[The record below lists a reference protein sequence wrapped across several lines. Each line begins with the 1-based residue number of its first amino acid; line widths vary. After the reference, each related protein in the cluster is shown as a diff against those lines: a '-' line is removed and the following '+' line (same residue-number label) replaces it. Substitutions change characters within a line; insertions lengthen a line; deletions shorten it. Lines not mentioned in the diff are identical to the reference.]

1 MCKIVIINKSQQIGG
16 ADMAQNKTANSTAD
30 KGITDTQNNKG
41 IKVSKAKIKS
51 LKGRLKASGRK
62 ETRGRKEIPVDYD
75 KLTMY
80 SSQAMSNKDIAA
92 ILGISEATFYVRMAQ
107 DQKFKQAYEAGIN
120 NRKYS
125 LEKALLKRAEGYD
138 AQEKETISDGEGNI
152 IKVKTTE
159 KSYVPDTTALIF
171 SLKNLYS
178 DKYKEIVQTQTDI
191 NINVNQIHQLTDDEL
206 AKIASAPIEA
216 IEYSIE

>member
-1 MCKIVIINKSQQIGG
+1 
-16 ADMAQNKTANSTAD
+16 MAQDKAVKNSTAD
-30 KGITDTQNNKG
+30 KGI
-41 IKVSKAKIKS
+41 KVSKGNLRA

-107 DQKFKQAYEAGIN
+107 DQEFKQAYEAGIN
-120 NRKYS
+120 NRKYN

-138 AQEKETISDGEGNI
+138 AQEKEIISDGEGNI

-191 NINVNQIHQLTDDEL
+191 NINVNQINQLTDDEL

>member
-1 MCKIVIINKSQQIGG
+1 
-16 ADMAQNKTANSTAD
+16 MAQDRAVTNSTA
-30 KGITDTQNNKG
+30 GEAITDTQNNKG

-51 LKGRLKASGRK
+51 LKRRLKASGRK

-80 SSQAMSNKDIAA
+80 SSQAMSNKDIAT

-138 AQEKETISDGEGNI
+138 AQEKETISDGEGNV
-152 IKVKTTE
+152 IKVKTTQ

-206 AKIASAPIEA
+206 AKIASAPILEA

>member
-1 MCKIVIINKSQQIGG
+1 
-16 ADMAQNKTANSTAD
+16 MAQDKAVKNSTAD
-30 KGITDTQNNKG
+30 KGI
-41 IKVSKAKIKS
+41 KVSKGNLRA

-138 AQEKETISDGEGNI
+138 TQEKETISDGEGNV

-178 DKYKEIVQTQTDI
+178 DKYKEVVQTQTDI
-191 NINVNQIHQLTDDEL
+191 NINVNQIHQLSDAEL
-206 AKIASAPIEA
+206 AKIASAPILEA

>member
-1 MCKIVIINKSQQIGG
+1 
-16 ADMAQNKTANSTAD
+16 MAQDKAVTNSTAD
-30 KGITDTQNNKG
+30 KGI
-41 IKVSKAKIKS
+41 KVSKGNLRA

-138 AQEKETISDGEGNI
+138 TQEKETISDGEGNV

-178 DKYKEIVQTQTDI
+178 DKYKEVVQTQTDI
-191 NINVNQIHQLTDDEL
+191 NINVNQIHQLSDAEL
-206 AKIASAPIEA
+206 AKIASAPILEA

>member
-1 MCKIVIINKSQQIGG
+1 
-16 ADMAQNKTANSTAD
+16 MAQDKAVKNSTAD
-30 KGITDTQNNKG
+30 KGI
-41 IKVSKAKIKS
+41 KVSKGNLRA

-80 SSQAMSNKDIAA
+80 SSQAMSNKDIAT

-107 DQKFKQAYEAGIN
+107 DQEFKQAYEAGIN
-120 NRKYS
+120 NRKYN

-138 AQEKETISDGEGNI
+138 TQEKETISDGEGNV

-178 DKYKEIVQTQTDI
+178 DKYKEVVQTQTDI

-206 AKIASAPIEA
+206 AKIASAPILEA

>member
-1 MCKIVIINKSQQIGG
+1 
-16 ADMAQNKTANSTAD
+16 MAQSKDSAKAIDSTAGAIQD
-30 KGITDTQNNKG
+30 NTQKQNNKG

-62 ETRGRKEIPVDYD
+62 ETRGRKEILVDYD

-92 ILGISEATFYVRMAQ
+92 ALGISEATFYVRMAQ

-152 IKVKTTE
+152 IKVKTTQ

-191 NINVNQIHQLTDDEL
+191 NINVNQIHQLSDDEL
-206 AKIASAPIEA
+206 AKIASAPILEA

>member
-1 MCKIVIINKSQQIGG
+1 
-16 ADMAQNKTANSTAD
+16 MAQGKAVTNSTAD
-30 KGITDTQNNKG
+30 KGI
-41 IKVSKAKIKS
+41 KVSKGNLRA

-80 SSQAMSNKDIAA
+80 SSQAMNNKDIAA

-138 AQEKETISDGEGNI
+138 AQEKEIISDGEGNV

>member
-1 MCKIVIINKSQQIGG
+1 
-16 ADMAQNKTANSTAD
+16 MAQDKAVTNSTA
-30 KGITDTQNNKG
+30 GEAITDTQNNKG

-51 LKGRLKASGRK
+51 LKRRLKASGRK

-107 DQKFKQAYEAGIN
+107 DQEFKQAYEAGIN

-138 AQEKETISDGEGNI
+138 TQEKETISDGEGNV

-178 DKYKEIVQTQTDI
+178 DKYKEVVQTQTDI

-206 AKIASAPIEA
+206 AKIASAPILEA

>member
-1 MCKIVIINKSQQIGG
+1 
-16 ADMAQNKTANSTAD
+16 MAQDKAVTNSTA
-30 KGITDTQNNKG
+30 TQNNKG
-41 IKVSKAKIKS
+41 VKVSKGNLRA
-51 LKGRLKASGRK
+51 LKGHLKASGRK

-138 AQEKETISDGEGNI
+138 AQEKETISDGEGNV
-152 IKVKTTE
+152 IKVKTTQ

-206 AKIASAPIEA
+206 AKIASAPILEA

>member
-1 MCKIVIINKSQQIGG
+1 
-16 ADMAQNKTANSTAD
+16 MAQGKAVTNSTAD
-30 KGITDTQNNKG
+30 KGI
-41 IKVSKAKIKS
+41 KVSKGNLRA

-80 SSQAMSNKDIAA
+80 SSQAMNNKDIAA

-138 AQEKETISDGEGNI
+138 AQEKEIISDGEGNV

-206 AKIASAPIEA
+206 AKIASAPILEA

>member
-1 MCKIVIINKSQQIGG
+1 
-16 ADMAQNKTANSTAD
+16 MAQDKAVTNSTAD
-30 KGITDTQNNKG
+30 KGI
-41 IKVSKAKIKS
+41 KVSKGNLRA

-107 DQKFKQAYEAGIN
+107 DQEFKQAYEAGIN
-120 NRKYS
+120 NRKYN

-138 AQEKETISDGEGNI
+138 AQEKEIISDGEGNI

-191 NINVNQIHQLTDDEL
+191 NINVNQINQLTDDEL
-206 AKIASAPIEA
+206 AKIASAPILEA

>member
-1 MCKIVIINKSQQIGG
+1 
-16 ADMAQNKTANSTAD
+16 MAQDKAVKNSTA
-30 KGITDTQNNKG
+30 GEAITDTQNNKG

-120 NRKYS
+120 NRKYN

-138 AQEKETISDGEGNI
+138 TQEKETISDGEGNV

-178 DKYKEIVQTQTDI
+178 DKYKEVVQTQTDI
-191 NINVNQIHQLTDDEL
+191 NINVNQINQLSDDEL
-206 AKIASAPIEA
+206 AKIASAPILEA